1 MNCLRLSLPLLF
13 AASSVW
19 CAETGVALSNLC
31 SRLLLS
37 VGGIPAQEVVC
48 TNGTNHLTIPL
59 GRRRVELDG
68 HFYWLCSAP
77 STNWHFAVEDLEQ
90 LALVARLSS
99 TNAAPR
105 LRVVVDAGHG
115 GADDGA
121 IGVYPCIIEKD
132 LTLDIARRVR
142 DCAPPDLDIILTRT
156 NDCALPLAARVA
168 FAGATNADLFVSIH
182 ANFAANTNASGVECY
197 AFPPAGLPGTQGNP
211 NPPPPSK
218 GHANAHLSAALGW
231 EIHTRLCD
239 ALAAARG
246 TNGVDRGLK
255 RANFH
260 VLRENPIP
268 ATLVELGFLSNEAD
282 SHALTNTHCRAA
294 LAQAIVEGLA
304 AYGRALPD
312 RRALLETFAVERVAR
327 ERQKAARRAAE
338 EQARVQAEREQAW
351 AQFKLDTL
359 RQFRQARERF
369 GARTLHEWL
378 RRFLAEDG
386 QVPVEQ
392 IDNES
397 DN

>member
-1 MNCLRLSLPLLF
+1 M
-13 AASSVW
+13 
-19 CAETGVALSNLC
+19 TLSNLC

-37 VGGIPAQEVVC
+37 NGKIPAQEVVC
-48 TNGTNHLTIPL
+48 TNGTNRLSIPL

-68 HFYWLCSAP
+68 HLYWLCSAP
-77 STNWHFAVEDLEQ
+77 STNWYFAVEDLEQ
-90 LALVARLSS
+90 LALVARPPS
-99 TNAAPR
+99 TNAAAR

-115 GADDGA
+115 GTDDGA

-132 LTLDIARRVR
+132 LTLDIARRVQ
-142 DCAPPDLDIILTRT
+142 DCAPPELDIVLTRT
-156 NDCALPLAARVA
+156 NDCALPLPARVA

-182 ANFAANTNASGVECY
+182 ANFASNTNASGVECY
-197 AFPPAGLPGTQGNP
+197 AFPPAGLPATQGSP

-239 ALAAARG
+239 ALASTRG

-268 ATLVELGFLSNEAD
+268 ATLVELGFLSNEVD

-312 RRALLETFAVERVAR
+312 RRALLETFAAERMER

-338 EQARVQAEREQAW
+338 EQARLQAEKEQAW

-359 RQFRQARERF
+359 KQLRQAKERF
-369 GARTLHEWL
+369 GARALREWL
-378 RRFLAEDG
+378 RSLLAEDG
-386 QVPVEQ
+386 QESMEQ
-392 IDNES
+392 IGNES
-397 DN
+397 DH